1 MANLLY
7 RLGRFS
13 YQRRRL
19 VAAVWALLLVVL
31 GVGAL
36 TLGGSTTSTF
46 SIPGTESQQALDAL
60 QKEIPAA
67 AGASANV
74 VVKAPA
80 GQNLNTPGI
89 RAEVEATVAAA
100 AKVPEVAGAI
110 SPYTTKAISQDGST
124 GLIGVQFTKSA
135 DALSTAAKDGFDQLG
150 KTTPAGLKVVPG
162 GSVVGGPPQIGS
174 TEVIGVLIAAVVL
187 VVTFGSLIAAGMT
200 LLTALIGVIAGM
212 ASLILVTAVVDVS
225 STAPILALMLGL
237 AVGIDYALFI
247 SSRHRTQ
254 LAEGVAR
261 EESVARAVATAGSAV
276 VFAGAT
282 VVIALAGLSLVGIS
296 FLTAMGLAA
305 AGTVLTAVLIAITL
319 VPAMLGFVGH
329 RILPRK
335 LRQQGAPTGQAPT
348 GPASAE
354 PASARSASAVEAAP
368 AAPATEGFGFRW
380 ARFVTRFRVPV
391 VATGIIGL
399 GVLSI
404 PTMDLQLALPD
415 GATAPSGS
423 NQRVAYDLSAAAFGP
438 GSNGPLIVVVKGNDA
453 ASTAVLADQ
462 VLSTAEGLKDVVAA
476 QPGPASTS
484 GTTRLVSVI
493 PASSPSSAGTA
504 DLVGTLR
511 SAVHPLATNGASVAV
526 TGNTAVGVD
535 VSNKLTAA
543 LPVYLIVVIGLSFL
557 LLLLAFRSILVPLKA
572 ALGFLLTIGATFGI
586 TVAMFQKGWGAS
598 LLGVDV
604 PGPLVS
610 FLPIIMMGILFGLAM
625 DYEVFIVSRVRE
637 EFVHGRHATEATI
650 EGVGHGARV
659 VTAAALIMASVFS
672 GFVLVHDPIIKTIG
686 FGLAIGVLIDAF
698 VVRMT
703 LVPAVLSLLGDRA
716 WSFPK
721 WLDRITPKV
730 DIEGENLRVSTP
742 PPAEKELVSVD

>member
-19 VAAVWALLLVVL
+19 VAAVWAVLLVVL

-36 TLGGSTTSTF
+36 TLGGSTTNTF

-67 AGASANV
+67 SGASANV

-80 GQNLNTPGI
+80 GQNLNNPVL
-89 RAEVEATVAAA
+89 RADVEATVAAA

-124 GLIGVQFTKSA
+124 GLISVQFSKPA
-135 DALSTAAKDGFDQLG
+135 DALTTEAKDAFDQLA
-150 KTTPAGLKVVPG
+150 KTTPAGLQVVPG
-162 GSVVGGPPQIGS
+162 GTVVGGAPEIGS
-174 TEVIGVLIAAVVL
+174 TEIIGVVVAAVVL

-254 LAEGVAR
+254 LAEGLD
-261 EESVARAVATAGSAV
+261 EKESVARAVATAGSAV

-319 VPAMLGFVGH
+319 VPAMLGFVGK

-335 LRQQGAPTGQAPT
+335 IRQQ
-348 GPASAE
+348 
-354 PASARSASAVEAAP
+354 AAP
-368 AAPATEGFGFRW
+368 AEQSAEGFGFRW
-380 ARFVTRFRVPV
+380 ARLVTRFRVPV
-391 VATGIIGL
+391 VAAGIIGL

-438 GSNGPLIVVVKGNDA
+438 GSNGPLVVVVKGNDA
-453 ASTAVLADQ
+453 ASTGTLADQ
-462 VLSTAEGLKDVVAA
+462 VLGTAKGLKDVVAV
-476 QPGPASTS
+476 QPGPASVS
-484 GTTRLVSVI
+484 GTTRLISVI
-493 PASSPSSAGTA
+493 PASSPSSAETA
-504 DLVGTLR
+504 ALVGTLR

-535 VSNKLTAA
+535 VSAKLTAA

-586 TVAMFQKGWGAS
+586 TVAVFQKGWGAS

-637 EFVHGRHATEATI
+637 EFVHGRPATEATI
-650 EGVGHGARV
+650 EGLGHGARV

-672 GFVLVHDPIIKTIG
+672 GFILVHDPIIKTIG

-730 DIEGENLRVSTP
+730 DIEGENLRVATA
-742 PPAEKELVSVD
+742 PPADKELVSVD

>member
-1 MANLLY
+1 
-7 RLGRFS
+7 
-13 YQRRRL
+13 
-19 VAAVWALLLVVL
+19 
-31 GVGAL
+31 
-36 TLGGSTTSTF
+36 
-46 SIPGTESQQALDAL
+46 
-60 QKEIPAA
+60 
-67 AGASANV
+67 
-74 VVKAPA
+74 
-80 GQNLNTPGI
+80 
-89 RAEVEATVAAA
+89 
-100 AKVPEVAGAI
+100 
-110 SPYTTKAISQDGST
+110 
-124 GLIGVQFTKSA
+124 
-135 DALSTAAKDGFDQLG
+135 
-150 KTTPAGLKVVPG
+150 
-162 GSVVGGPPQIGS
+162 
-174 TEVIGVLIAAVVL
+174 
-187 VVTFGSLIAAGMT
+187 
-200 LLTALIGVIAGM
+200 
-212 ASLILVTAVVDVS
+212 
-225 STAPILALMLGL
+225 
-237 AVGIDYALFI
+237 
-247 SSRHRTQ
+247 
-254 LAEGVAR
+254 
-261 EESVARAVATAGSAV
+261 
-276 VFAGAT
+276 

-319 VPAMLGFVGH
+319 VPAMLGFVGN
-329 RILPRK
+329 RVLPRK
-335 LRQQGAPTGQAPT
+335 LRRQ
-348 GPASAE
+348 
-354 PASARSASAVEAAP
+354 AAP
-368 AAPATEGFGFRW
+368 AEQATEGFGFRW
-380 ARFVTRFRVPV
+380 ARLVTRFRVAI
-391 VATGIIGL
+391 VAAGIIGL

-438 GSNGPLIVVVKGNDA
+438 GSNGPLVVVVKGNDA
-453 ASTAVLADQ
+453 ASTGALADQ
-462 VLSTAEGLKDVVAA
+462 VLSTAKGLKDVVAA
-476 QPGPASTS
+476 QPGPAGTS

-493 PASSPSSAGTA
+493 PASSPSSAETA

-586 TVAMFQKGWGAS
+586 TVAVFQKGWGAS

-672 GFVLVHDPIIKTIG
+672 GFILVHDPIIKTIG

-716 WSFPK
+716 WSLPR

-730 DIEGENLRVSTP
+730 DIEGENLRVTTS
-742 PPAEKELVSVD
+742 PAPEKDLVSVD

>member
-19 VAAVWALLLVVL
+19 VAAVWAVLLVVL

-36 TLGGSTTSTF
+36 TLGGSTTNTF

-67 AGASANV
+67 SGASANV

-80 GQNLNTPGI
+80 GQSLNNP
-89 RAEVEATVAAA
+89 ALKADVEATVAAA

-124 GLIGVQFTKSA
+124 GLISVQFSKSA
-135 DALSTAAKDGFDQLG
+135 DALTTEAKDAFDQLA
-150 KTTPAGLKVVPG
+150 KTTPAGLQVVPG
-162 GSVVGGPPQIGS
+162 GTVVGGAPEIGS
-174 TEVIGVLIAAVVL
+174 TEIIGVVVAAVVL

-254 LAEGVAR
+254 LAEGLD
-261 EESVARAVATAGSAV
+261 EKESVARAVATAGSAV

-319 VPAMLGFVGH
+319 VPAMLGFVGK

-335 LRQQGAPTGQAPT
+335 IRQQAS
-348 GPASAE
+348 PAEQS
-354 PASARSASAVEAAP
+354 V
-368 AAPATEGFGFRW
+368 EGFGFRW
-380 ARFVTRFRVPV
+380 ARLVTRFRVPV
-391 VATGIIGL
+391 VAAGIIGL

-438 GSNGPLIVVVKGNDA
+438 GSNGPLVVVVKGNDA
-453 ASTAVLADQ
+453 ASTGSLANQ
-462 VLSTAEGLKDVVAA
+462 VLGTAKGLKDVVAV
-476 QPGPASTS
+476 QPGPASAS
-484 GTTRLVSVI
+484 GTTRLISVI
-493 PASSPSSAGTA
+493 PASSPSSAETA
-504 DLVGTLR
+504 ALVGTLR

-535 VSNKLTAA
+535 VSAKLTAA

-586 TVAMFQKGWGAS
+586 TVAVFQKGWGAS

-650 EGVGHGARV
+650 EGLGHGARV

-672 GFVLVHDPIIKTIG
+672 GFILVHDPIIKTIG

-730 DIEGENLRVSTP
+730 DIEGENLRVTTP
-742 PPAEKELVSVD
+742 PPAEKELVSID